1 MPHPNYLLRD
11 RIFRLGDEPESEKIF
26 KASGEFRYPRID
38 EYFLSGAVVEV
49 YQARHN
55 FTFDKYH
62 IAVEVEK

>member
-1 MPHPNYLLRD
+1 MSNLKD
-11 RIFRLGDEPESEKIF
+11 GIFTLADEPESKKVF
-26 KASGEFRYPRID
+26 KASGEFRHPKTD

-55 FTFDKYH
+55 FTFDKYL